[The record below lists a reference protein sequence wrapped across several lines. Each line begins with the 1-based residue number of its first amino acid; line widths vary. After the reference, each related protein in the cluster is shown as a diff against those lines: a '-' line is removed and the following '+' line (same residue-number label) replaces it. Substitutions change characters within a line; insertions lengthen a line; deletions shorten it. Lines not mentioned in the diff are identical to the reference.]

1 MSPKQN
7 SSMEVENVFAELFEP
22 QPLKTIS
29 VTLTILLVFCLMAL
43 NFGIIFYEKFG
54 SDKKRTIINKLF
66 SSTCWSVNAFYFF
79 CQLTESFIYVYG
91 PLPESVCFVHLI
103 NKRATVTQV
112 SSCSISR
119 VSKLGLGSHVA
130 RWLL

>member
-1 MSPKQN
+1 MSSDIGEDFYSKLLE
-7 SSMEVENVFAELFEP
+7 SSFAKNGSIALAVIF
-22 QPLKTIS
+22 
-29 VTLTILLVFCLMAL
+29 VVLVAPVAVGVVAF
-43 NFGIIFYEKFG
+43 EKFG

-119 VSKLGLGSHVA
+119 VSKLGQGSHVVKRLA
-130 RWLL
+130 

>member
-1 MSPKQN
+1 MALNNKTQ
-7 SSMEVENVFAELFEP
+7 ETEDIFTELFEP

-29 VTLTILLVFCLMAL
+29 VILTILLALSLMAL

-66 SSTCWSVNAFYFF
+66 SSTCWSINAFYFF
-79 CQLTESFIYVYG
+79 CQLTEAFIYVYG

-103 NKRATVTQV
+103 NKRATITQV
-112 SSCSISR
+112 SGCLLLHISI
-119 VSKLGLGSHVA
+119 GLVVKA
-130 RWLL
+130 VP